1 METFDVIV
9 IGGGIAGASSAAA
22 LAESRRV
29 LLLERESQP
38 GYHTTGR
45 SAALLTPFYGN
56 ATVRA
61 LNLAGGRWYRDPPQ
75 GFADV
80 PLLGPRGELYVG
92 RAEDRE
98 LIEEEADSARHA
110 GAKVELLDGAGARA
124 LVPSLRPEWVAH
136 AWYDSSAMDMEVG
149 AILQGFLRRLRHG
162 GGIVRTDAEV
172 LALGRGGEGWIVS
185 AHSGEASAPVVVNA
199 SGAWAD
205 MVAGIAGL
213 GPLGIEPKRR
223 TAIIVDPPPGQDS
236 RRWPGV
242 LDSREAWYMKPEA
255 GKLMCSPADETPS
268 EPCDAQPE
276 ELDIAIC
283 VDRVQ
288 QAVDIEIRRIEH
300 SWAGLRCF
308 APDRTPVAGFD
319 PRAEGFFW
327 LAGQGGY
334 GIMTAP
340 ALAAIAARLITGT
353 ALPAWM
359 GEHDL
364 DALAPARLLAAATP
378 PA

>member
-1 METFDVIV
+1 MESFDVIV

-56 ATVRA
+56 AAVRA
-61 LNLAGGRWYRDPPQ
+61 LNHAGGRWYRDPPQ

-98 LIEEEADSARHA
+98 LIEEEADKARLA
-110 GAKVELLDGAGARA
+110 GARAELLDGDAVRA
-124 LVPSLRPEWVAH
+124 IVPSLRPEWSAH
-136 AWYDSSAMDMEVG
+136 AWYDASAMDMEVG
-149 AILQGFLRRLRHG
+149 AILQGFLRQLRHRG
-162 GGIVRTDAEV
+162 GTVRTDAEV
-172 LALGRGGEGWIVS
+172 RALGRGGEGWIV
-185 AHSGEASAPVVVNA
+185 ATPAGEASAPVVVDA
-199 SGAWAD
+199 GGAWAD
-205 MVAGIAGL
+205 TVAGLAGL
-213 GPLGIEPKRR
+213 SPLGIEPKRR
-223 TAIIVDPPPGQDS
+223 TAIIVDTPSGRDS
-236 RRWPGV
+236 RRWPGTADV
-242 LDSREAWYMKPEA
+242 RETWYFKPEA

-283 VDRVQ
+283 VDRIQ
-288 QAVDIEIRRIEH
+288 QALDIEIRRIEH

-340 ALAAIAARLITGT
+340 ALAAIAAHLITGA

-364 DALAPARLLAAATP
+364 DALAPGRLLAATP
-378 PA
+378 PPT

>member
-1 METFDVIV
+1 MEAFDVIV

-22 LAESRRV
+22 LAEGRRV
-29 LLLERESQP
+29 LLIERESQP

-61 LNLAGGRWYRDPPQ
+61 LNLAGGRWYANPPG

-80 PLLGPRGELYVG
+80 PLLGPRGVLYVG

-98 LIEEEADSARHA
+98 LVEEEARSARRL
-110 GAKVELLDGAGARA
+110 GAEAELLDGAAARA
-124 LVPSLRPEWVAH
+124 ISPLLRPEWVAH
-136 AWYDSSAMDMEVG
+136 AWHDSSAMDMDVG
-149 AILQGFLRRLRHG
+149 AILQGFLRQLRHRG
-162 GGIVRTDAEV
+162 GVVRTDAEA
-172 LALGRGGEGWIVS
+172 LALARGGEGWVV
-185 AHSGEASAPVVVNA
+185 ATAAGEVSAPVVVDA
-199 SGAWAD
+199 AGAWAD
-205 MVAGIAGL
+205 RVAGLAGL
-213 GPLGIEPKRR
+213 APLGIAPKRR
-223 TAIIVDPPPGQDS
+223 TAIIVDLPAGQDG
-236 RRWPGV
+236 RRWPSIADV
-242 LDSREAWYMKPEA
+242 REAWYVKPEA

-276 ELDIAIC
+276 ELDVAIC

-288 QAVDIEIRRIEH
+288 QALALDIRRIEH

-340 ALAAIAARLITGT
+340 ALAAIAARLIAGT
-353 ALPAWM
+353 PLPAWM

-364 DALAPARLLAAATP
+364 AALAPERLLATP
-378 PA
+378 PPA

>member
-1 METFDVIV
+1 MQTFDVIV

-22 LAESRRV
+22 LAGSRRV

-61 LNLAGGRWYRDPPQ
+61 LNHAGGRWYTSPPQ

-80 PLLGPRGELYVG
+80 PLLGPRGELYVAC
-92 RAEDRE
+92 AEDRHAV
-98 LIEEEADSARHA
+98 EEAAESAA
-110 GAKVELLDGAGARA
+110 GKGELLDGAGARA
-124 LVPSLRPEWVAH
+124 IVPALRPEWVAR
-136 AWYDSSAMDMEVG
+136 AWHDSDAMDMEVG
-149 AILQGFLRRLRHG
+149 AILQGFLRQLRQRG
-162 GGIVRTDAEV
+162 GTIRTDAEV
-172 LALGRGGEGWIVS
+172 TALGRGGEGWIV
-185 AHSGEASAPVVVNA
+185 ATRSGEVSAPVVVNA

-205 MVAGIAGL
+205 TVAGLADL
-213 GPLGIEPKRR
+213 GPLGIAPKRR
-223 TAIIVDPPPGQDS
+223 TAIIVDPPPGQDT

-242 LDSREAWYMKPEA
+242 LDIREAWYMKPEA
-255 GKLMCSPADETPS
+255 GKLMCSPADETDS

-288 QAVDIEIRRIEH
+288 QAVDIDIRRIEH
-300 SWAGLRCF
+300 SWAGLRSF

-340 ALAAIAARLITGT
+340 ALAAITAHLITG
-353 ALPAWM
+353 AGLPAWL
-359 GEHDL
+359 GEQDPA
-364 DALAPARLLAAATP
+364 ALAPGRLLGPT
-378 PA
+378 

>member
-1 METFDVIV
+1 MESFDVIV
-9 IGGGIAGASSAAA
+9 IGGGIAGASVGAA

-56 ATVRA
+56 AAVRA
-61 LNLAGGRWYRDPPQ
+61 LNHAGGRWYASPPE

-80 PLLGPRGELYVG
+80 PLLAPRGELYVG
-92 RAEDRE
+92 RAEDRH
-98 LIEEEADSARHA
+98 LVEEEAESARRA
-110 GAKVELLDGAGARA
+110 GAKALLLDGAGARA
-124 LVPSLRPEWVAH
+124 IVPSLRPDWVAH
-136 AWYDSSAMDMEVG
+136 AWYDDDAKDMEVG
-149 AILQGFLRRLRHG
+149 AILQGFLRQLRH
-162 GGIVRTDAEV
+162 
-172 LALGRGGEGWIVS
+172 GGEGWIVGTP
-185 AHSGEASAPVVVNA
+185 SGEVSAPVLVNA

-205 MVAGIAGL
+205 TVAGLAGL
-213 GPLGIEPKRR
+213 CPLGIAPKRR
-223 TAIIVDPPPGQDS
+223 TAIIVDAPGGQDP
-236 RRWPGV
+236 RRWPGTADV
-242 LDSREAWYMKPEA
+242 RETWYLKPEA

-319 PRAEGFFW
+319 PRADGFFW

-340 ALAAIAARLITGT
+340 ALAAITAHLVAGT

-364 DALAPARLLAAATP
+364 TALAPARLLDGA
-378 PA
+378 